1 MLALMGRG
9 EGEERYRRL
18 IHFLPLALWQ
28 VDSRCMIPVFEKIIA
43 AGVVDINSY
52 LNEHPEIVEFACDS
66 VIVSEAN
73 LEAMKLMGAE
83 ERPEAFLRPVR
94 YIFEA
99 TPGSAQRVIV
109 GHFEGKRNYTEVMK
123 VRTFDG
129 RLIDVLFTVT
139 YPNAPERLDVS
150 FLSMQDLTGKLEAEA
165 QIRKLQAD
173 YARAARVS
181 TFGELASCVAHE
193 IKQPLAAVVMNGEA
207 GERWLTG
214 ERPDPDRAL
223 KLLKRMVASAR
234 RASDIIDGIH
244 TLIAKHKPERVM
256 LDIEK
261 VIDESLLFVR
271 HDLEAKSI
279 ELDFMRGTRGAQ
291 AFGDRVL
298 LQQLFV
304 NLILNSIQAI
314 SGAQGA
320 NRKIRIATNADS
332 TARMVV
338 VEIHDSGPGIPDEI
352 ANRIF
357 ESFFTTKGDGLGI
370 GLSLCHSIVSAHEG
384 WLTAHNH
391 DEGGAIFRIRLPY
404 IGAGAAAMAPS
415 P

>member
-1 MLALMGRG
+1 
-9 EGEERYRRL
+9 
-18 IHFLPLALWQ
+18 
-28 VDSRCMIPVFEKIIA
+28 
-43 AGVVDINSY
+43 
-52 LNEHPEIVEFACDS
+52 
-66 VIVSEAN
+66 
-73 LEAMKLMGAE
+73 
-83 ERPEAFLRPVR
+83 
-94 YIFEA
+94 
-99 TPGSAQRVIV
+99 
-109 GHFEGKRNYTEVMK
+109 
-123 VRTFDG
+123 
-129 RLIDVLFTVT
+129 
-139 YPNAPERLDVS
+139 
-150 FLSMQDLTGKLEAEA
+150 
-165 QIRKLQAD
+165 
-173 YARAARVS
+173 
-181 TFGELASCVAHE
+181 
-193 IKQPLAAVVMNGEA
+193 
-207 GERWLTG
+207 
-214 ERPDPDRAL
+214 
-223 KLLKRMVASAR
+223 
-234 RASDIIDGIH
+234 
-244 TLIAKHKPERVM
+244 
-256 LDIEK
+256 
-261 VIDESLLFVR
+261 
-271 HDLEAKSI
+271 LEAKSI

-320 NRKIRIATNADS
+320 NRKIRISTNADS

-338 VEIHDSGPGIPDEI
+338 VEIHDSGQGIPDEI